1 MSGRASGNRFGWLS
15 EEEDQR
21 AEEARQE
28 EPPAPLPRSPA
39 PEPTDLRSGLPHGL
53 PGVGGRRK
61 RNRPKNPEALRND
74 PARMM
79 AGARIRKDVR
89 RRVDQALADP
99 PYQATRRPTSA
110 CWWRVCSYVGSRKS
124 GIRSRA
130 AEERSGLV
138 IAFLSVTGNLPE
150 LGGRDTPKSFN
161 EPANPLVLEP
171 QDDHGRTGYH
181 A

>member
-15 EEEDQR
+15 EEEDSR
-21 AEEARQE
+21 AEEVRQE
-28 EPPAPLPRSPA
+28 RAPAPLTRSPA
-39 PEPTDLRSGLPHGL
+39 PEPTDPRGGLPPGL

-99 PYQATRRPTSA
+99 AVSGEAKTNYSLLVEGLLVR
-110 CWWRVCSYVGSRKS
+110 WLDEVGY
-124 GIRSRA
+124 
-130 AEERSGLV
+130 
-138 IAFLSVTGNLPE
+138 
-150 LGGRDTPKSFN
+150 
-161 EPANPLVLEP
+161 PL
-171 QDDHGRTGYH
+171 DGS
-181 A
+181 